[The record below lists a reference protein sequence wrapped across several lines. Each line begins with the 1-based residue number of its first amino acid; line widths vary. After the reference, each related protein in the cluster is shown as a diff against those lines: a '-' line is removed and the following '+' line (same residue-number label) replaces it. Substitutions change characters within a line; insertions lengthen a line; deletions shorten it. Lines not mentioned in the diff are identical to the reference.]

1 MRLLVLQHIDC
12 EHPGRLRD
20 FLHDDGVEWTAV
32 ELDEGEPIPPLED
45 YDAMWVMG
53 GPMDVWDVDEHPWL
67 VGEKR
72 AIRRWVRE
80 LRRPFLG
87 VCLGHQLL
95 ADALG
100 GTCGPQR
107 PPEIGVLPVELTPQG
122 RADPIF
128 EQMAER
134 QHALQWHSVCVA
146 QPPEDAV
153 VLASSP
159 VCRVQAMR
167 VGPCAWSMQYH
178 VEVEDDTVRNWGAID
193 AYRQALES
201 TLGPGSIDARAISS
215 TRSAT
220 PWPPTPTATWKASCP
235 TPSSSTA
242 TSCPPPAGSQ
252 SRACPLRRDPSAVLT
267 QRCILR
273 YGEGLLCG
281 MARVLTRLAAGGGSE
296 DLACLF
302 KASGTELGHSPPEGF
317 TGHGVDGVEVGHA
330 VGGHSVDGGGQFEF
344 RGEAST
350 GSCERGH
357 YDGVDAIRYGVAG
370 EHEHRPV
377 ASGGRREPDLTPM
390 HQPSRTSPQRE
401 PSARPLLETTPQA
414 SAGVPRRQLHP
425 AAPRA
430 S

>member
-20 FLHDDGVEWTAV
+20 FLRDDGIEWTAV

-67 VGEKR
+67 VSEKR

-80 LRRPFLG
+80 LQKPFLG

-107 PPEIGVLPVELTPQG
+107 PPEIGVLPVELTPEG
-122 RADPIF
+122 RSDPIF
-128 EQMAER
+128 DRMAEQ

-167 VGPCAWSMQYH
+167 VGPRAWSMQYH
-178 VEVEDDTVRNWGAID
+178 VEVEDDTVHNWGEIP

-201 TLGPGSIDARAISS
+201 VLGEDSVDA
-215 TRSAT
+215 
-220 PWPPTPTATWKASCP
+220 
-235 TPSSSTA
+235 
-242 TSCPPPAGSQ
+242 
-252 SRACPLRRDPSAVLT
+252 
-267 QRCILR
+267 
-273 YGEGLLCG
+273 
-281 MARVLTRLAAGGGSE
+281 LAA
-296 DLACLF
+296 DADR
-302 KASGTELGHSPPEGF
+302 HMEGF
-317 TGHGVDGVEVGHA
+317 V
-330 VGGHSVDGGGQFEF
+330 S
-344 RGEAST
+344 
-350 GSCERGH
+350 
-357 YDGVDAIRYGVAG
+357 DAQQLYRNFIAAATL
-370 EHEHRPV
+370 EH
-377 ASGGRREPDLTPM
+377 
-390 HQPSRTSPQRE
+390 
-401 PSARPLLETTPQA
+401 
-414 SAGVPRRQLHP
+414 
-425 AAPRA
+425 
-430 S
+430 